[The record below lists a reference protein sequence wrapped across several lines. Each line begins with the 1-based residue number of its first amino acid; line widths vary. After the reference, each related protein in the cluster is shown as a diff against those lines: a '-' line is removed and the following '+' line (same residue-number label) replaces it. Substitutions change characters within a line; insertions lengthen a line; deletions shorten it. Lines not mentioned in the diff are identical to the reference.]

1 MHFKLILSVMALLVG
16 SAVAMLP
23 AAAQPAEPTTLFSS
37 DEPIRLSIRSDLS
50 RLARAN
56 GALPATLTV
65 MGETPETHSIQ
76 LSPRGVSRRRREIC
90 TFPPL
95 RVELPSRPTSGL
107 FEGQRRL
114 KLVTHCR
121 RQSSHQQYVL
131 LEYTA
136 YRLFNTM
143 TSRSFRVRLAEI
155 DYYRND
161 DAEPSYTRVG
171 FFIEDVDDAAERN
184 GMVEVERGDFPT
196 SWLNQEDAA
205 RVALFQY
212 MVGNLDWA
220 VQAGPPGE
228 DCCHNTRPI
237 GATENATSNLT
248 SLPYDFD
255 QTGLVFAPY
264 SAPPAQIRVSSVRTR
279 VYRGFCSHNAYTR
292 TIAAEVLAARAQY
305 EAVIASIPNLPER
318 RRSRAQS
325 YLADFFDDIATP
337 ADVEDN
343 LIDECS

>member
-1 MHFKLILSVMALLVG
+1 MYFKLILSVIALLVG
-16 SAVAMLP
+16 SAVAMIP

-95 RVELPSRPTSGL
+95 RVQLPSRPTSGL